1 MKKAIL
7 RICFGLFLL
16 AVYACSLRGGCVTSY
31 KWKHTTING
40 GIGSGMLY
48 FGKNSNYSY
57 QWPLIR
63 RDGES
68 VGVIL
73 LCCYK
78 WMAVYSLED
87 KRLGVYQY
95 FDE

>member
-1 MKKAIL
+1 
-7 RICFGLFLL
+7 
-16 AVYACSLRGGCVTSY
+16 
-31 KWKHTTING
+31 
-40 GIGSGMLY
+40 MLY

-78 WMAVYSLED
+78 RMVVYSLED